1 MKTTVLGVRLT
12 EEQREKL
19 KKIGIDNRMGE
30 SEVARVLIEHVIDG
44 SIRIERG
51 KVVDK
56 YDLRGIELLAEKHD
70 RTVQQMLDMISE
82 IE

>member
-12 EEQREKL
+12 NEQREKL

-30 SEVARVLIEHVIDG
+30 AEVARALIDHAIGGLVKV
-44 SIRIERG
+44 ERG
-51 KVVDK
+51 KVVNQ
-56 YDLRGIELLAEKHD
+56 YDLSGIERLAKKHNK
-70 RTVQQMLDMISE
+70 TVQQMLDMISE

>member
-12 EEQREKL
+12 DEQREKL

-30 SEVARVLIEHVIDG
+30 AEVARALIDHAIDG
-44 SIRIERG
+44 SIRVERG
-51 KVVDK
+51 KIVEK
-56 YDLRGIELLAEKHD
+56 YDLSGVERVAKKHGK
-70 RTVQQMLDMISE
+70 TVQQLLDMISE